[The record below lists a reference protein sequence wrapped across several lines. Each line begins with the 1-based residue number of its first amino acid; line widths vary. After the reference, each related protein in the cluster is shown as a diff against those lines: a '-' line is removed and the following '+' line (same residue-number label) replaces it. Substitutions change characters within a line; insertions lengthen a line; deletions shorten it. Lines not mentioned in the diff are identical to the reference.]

1 MHYFPPFE
9 IKKINNKSNNHTNK
23 NCIKKNQIYS
33 NIQKNISQIQK
44 NISQRKQN
52 IIKYISNLKYSNFS
66 EKFELLNYINSGSS
80 GVVFKGFDKKY
91 PNYHL
96 CFKFLMNKKREN
108 KKNKIKNKTLKEIII
123 HNKLKNDN
131 IIKYYNYIE
140 KKNIGCIVMEY
151 AELGD
156 LDNFNK
162 IINTKRYFSEA
173 LLSFITFQI
182 LQGLLSLTKSKI
194 IHMDIKPQ
202 NILLDKN
209 LIIKIS
215 DFSASFSYENYK
227 KNQKILLPFSGT
239 SLFMSPEVLSNEYI
253 DYSFCNK
260 VDLYSLGVVLYF
272 LAFDQFPYG
281 LDYSDK
287 NNFGL
292 ILKKINCGK
301 LIFPNINIYSSK
313 FLKFLNKLI
322 ERDIKKR
329 INIYEALNDNWV
341 KGGEILFNEKE
352 KIDDNEIFL
361 INMITDNIRCFN
373 EYIKDE

>member
-1 MHYFPPFE
+1 M
-9 IKKINNKSNNHTNK
+9 NK
-23 NCIKKNQIYS
+23 N
-33 NIQKNISQIQK
+33 
-44 NISQRKQN
+44 
-52 IIKYISNLKYSNFS
+52 
-66 EKFELLNYINSGSS
+66 
-80 GVVFKGFDKKY
+80 
-91 PNYHL
+91 
-96 CFKFLMNKKREN
+96 REN
-108 KKNKIKNKTLKEIII
+108 KKNKIKSKTLKEIII

-156 LDNFNK
+156 LDNLNK
-162 IINTKRYFSEA
+162 IINTKRYFSET
-173 LLSFITFQI
+173 LLSFITLQI

-373 EYIKDE
+373 EYIKNE

>member
-1 MHYFPPFE
+1 
-9 IKKINNKSNNHTNK
+9 
-23 NCIKKNQIYS
+23 
-33 NIQKNISQIQK
+33 
-44 NISQRKQN
+44 
-52 IIKYISNLKYSNFS
+52 
-66 EKFELLNYINSGSS
+66 
-80 GVVFKGFDKKY
+80 
-91 PNYHL
+91 
-96 CFKFLMNKKREN
+96 MNKKREN